1 MGQDNHGFRSCAP
14 CAPTSSIRTRVTTT
28 ARLQPVKAGF
38 PTQRLNPAK
47 NALRLKPCYAT
58 EPEEGCKIDAEEFD
72 GCTLADLELMYVDAL
87 WNFYHPDTK
96 GQFTLSDDDFDRL
109 KDELYWQGSGFP
121 TLRREE
127 IEFVEA
133 SIAYARGKPV
143 MSDDEYEKLKKDV
156 QSKGEKR
163 ADVTA
168 LLLYTKGR
176 QLLEADEYDLLAG
189 EMKNLG
195 IEVGLRGAACTL
207 SKTPDV
213 LKSDTETLIK
223 MYAGLGAIPTGIGLA
238 STLALSLLFG
248 GPTIT
253 PQSLLFSFGIGA
265 VLTVQLARYL
275 DLHNSQVLVGQ
286 CPCCETE
293 IKQFFGGE
301 EPKASVTQKCSVCGT
316 SVDID
321 RESKKLSLSS
331 GPEFIN
337 A

>member
-1 MGQDNHGFRSCAP
+1 MASAIAKSCAP
-14 CAPTSSIRTRVTTT
+14 TASIRSRAVTS
-28 ARLQPVKAGF
+28 ARMQPSKAF
-38 PTQRLNPAK
+38 STQRLTPGK
-47 NALRLKPCYAT
+47 SALRLKPCFAT
-58 EPEEGCKIDAEEFD
+58 EAEDGCKVDDNFE

-87 WNFYHPDTK
+87 WNFYHPSTK
-96 GQFTLSDDDFDRL
+96 GQFTLSDEDFDRL

-127 IEFVEA
+127 IDFVEA

-143 MSDDEYEKLKKDV
+143 MSDEDYEALKNEV
-156 QSKGEKR
+156 QAKGEKR

-168 LLLYTKGR
+168 LLLYTKGQ
-176 QLLEADEYDLLAG
+176 QLLEEDEYELLAG
-189 EMKNLG
+189 EMKKLG

-207 SKTPDV
+207 SKTPEGLTPDYQ
-213 LKSDTETLIK
+213 TLLK
-223 MYAGLGAIPTGIGLA
+223 MYAGLGAIPSAIGLA

-253 PQSLLFSFGIGA
+253 PQSLLFSLGIGA

-293 IKQFFGGE
+293 LKQFFGGE
-301 EPKASVTQKCSVCGT
+301 EPKDSVTQKCSVCGT
-316 SVDID
+316 SVDIN
-321 RESKKLSLSS
+321 REAKKLTLSS
-331 GPEFIN
+331 GPEYIN